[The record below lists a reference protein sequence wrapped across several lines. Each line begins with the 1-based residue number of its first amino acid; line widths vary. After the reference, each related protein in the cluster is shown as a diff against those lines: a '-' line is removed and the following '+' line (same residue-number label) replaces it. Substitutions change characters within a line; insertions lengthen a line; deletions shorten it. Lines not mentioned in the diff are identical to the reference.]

1 MTKVLKEILEY
12 KVKLDRK
19 VLKVM
24 LVKLDHKVL
33 KEITVQKVKL
43 EFKEFKVQ

>member
-1 MTKVLKEILEY
+1 MEY

-24 LVKLDHKVL
+24 LVMLDHKVL
-33 KEITVQKVKL
+33 KEITVYKVKL

>member
-33 KEITVQKVKL
+33 KVIKIT
-43 EFKEFKVQ
+43 KELKD